1 MVRIF
6 LCNFAI
12 DILPRLKAVGFLG
25 KFSIKTKR
33 KNMKREF
40 DDIKTP
46 ADESFEWYFINWL
59 KSSGIAFTIAGLLLV
74 LEICADCIDIK
85 LVLGVFAFVWFGL
98 LCLFVFRAFLGWLVA
113 FVCGMDIE

>member
-1 MVRIF
+1 MGSLF
-6 LCNFAI
+6 LFFKLKNVNSFCGSNFS
-12 DILPRLKAVGFLG
+12 LYFCKQ
-25 KFSIKTKR
+25 KKKE
-33 KNMKREF
+33 MKREF

-59 KSSGIAFTIAGLLLV
+59 KSSGIAFAIAGLLLV